1 MNVDSPGPPNRGANY
16 FNGVGPS
23 ASKIRQIINVPN
35 GGGQAYKLCGWLG
48 ALRGNQDSAQVD
60 AIFLDG
66 SGNVLPGTP
75 PATIGPVSGS
85 DPQSLELREKGGTL
99 PPGTEQVQIVVRM
112 NRSGGLH
119 NGFADNVSFVTGAGG
134 GTPPSGGGMCPT
146 TGGVGNLLPGNRTDQ
161 DGCEYDP
168 GDLTR
173 TFPAEAQPAVPQLV
187 STTPSCS
194 WGCASFNS
202 DWLNVSC
209 SAGAGQGFAS
219 IALTE
224 NAGAERTGLLRI
236 GNQCITVTQTGD
248 QAGACVS
255 GFSPSQ
261 IDVEAAGDLTGN
273 VCTNVTTSTP
283 DCVYSIDP
291 QAAWITP
298 RRNVFRG
305 SQQVCFLV
313 SPNPDP
319 TPRSGTV
326 QIGQN
331 AVPLTIN
338 QPLGGTIGSPQ
349 IPPGAVIPT
358 ASGTP
363 AALRGGSLTL
373 GAFFSIFGAEGRD
386 LGPRDRQKAE
396 GYPLSRKL
404 GGVQVEFRRNGV
416 LIDTAFLVFAW
427 SQQINGIVPSNE
439 ALLGEVDMVVVRNGV
454 ASNPRRTTIVRH
466 NAAIFSVLGGR
477 GPAIITN
484 FIAQNN
490 QPLNTRSLTAKPG
503 QAITIWGKGGGRV
516 LFPDQNAPIAG
527 NLPCRQIPSEPGCQ
541 EYPFDVEIGGV
552 LLPRS
557 NLFYHGRST
566 CCSGLDQVV
575 AILGDNV
582 PFGCN
587 VPVRVRAGGPLFGWS
602 NAATMAITPDGSA
615 CSTVSNPIANLPA
628 TGGNHGTVL
637 LANVDIRQNIDPRR
651 VTADAAL
658 ATFVA
663 QQAGGD
669 LGFDPILSTQP
680 MGSCVVF
687 DDLQDLSP
695 LLGRT
700 LPKVNLLSGR
710 DYLDA
715 GPQVTFTPP
724 GGAPIV
730 ALPRDAVP
738 GEGPYVFPSSFPD
751 TTTQSMFLA
760 GSTQVTIPGGSEVGP
775 ANFSVDFPGNVT
787 WTNRDQLNSIDR
799 DRPFTFSWSGGR
811 ADQEVVAFG
820 LATDQES
827 TATSAFF
834 CRVSADRGGFM
845 VDTPSLTN
853 FLETQGGD
861 LTGKSAYI
869 GIASL
874 PKIPSFFSANGLDLG
889 WALPIKIEI
898 KQVDVTLN
906 GAGPLLQPRQRPS
919 SAGWSRH
926 PRRPAAALRLRS
938 SARTSK
944 RLLARASI
952 PPRV

>member
-1 MNVDSPGPPNRGANY
+1 M
-16 FNGVGPS
+16 
-23 ASKIRQIINVPN
+23 I
-35 GGGQAYKLCGWLG
+35 
-48 ALRGNQDSAQVD
+48 
-60 AIFLDG
+60 
-66 SGNVLPGTP
+66 
-75 PATIGPVSGS
+75 TI
-85 DPQSLELREKGGTL
+85 D
-99 PPGTEQVQIVVRM
+99 
-112 NRSGGLH
+112 
-119 NGFADNVSFVTGAGG
+119 
-134 GTPPSGGGMCPT
+134 T
-146 TGGVGNLLPGNRTDQ
+146 TGWQSTSVSRQSSPALQAGN
-161 DGCEYDP
+161 YH
-168 GDLTR
+168 
-173 TFPAEAQPAVPQLV
+173 
-187 STTPSCS
+187 
-194 WGCASFNS
+194 
-202 DWLNVSC
+202 
-209 SAGAGQGFAS
+209 
-219 IALTE
+219 IALAVFTE
-224 NAGAERTGLLRI
+224 G
-236 GNQCITVTQTGD
+236 ITVTQTGD

-291 QAAWITP
+291 HAAWITP

-416 LIDTAFLVFAW
+416 LIDTAFLVFAC

-503 QAITIWGKGGGRV
+503 QAITIWGQGGGRV

-552 LLPRS
+552 LLPRP

-730 ALPRDAVP
+730 ALPRDAVS

-775 ANFSVDFPGNVT
+775 ANFSVDFPANVT
-787 WTNRDQLNSIDR
+787 WTNLDQLNSIDR
-799 DRPFTFSWSGGR
+799 DRPFMFSWSGGR

-906 GAGPLLQPRQRPS
+906 GAGPAPATTPFI
-919 SAGWSRH
+919 SRME
-926 PRRPAAALRLRS
+926 PTSAAAGGSSTLTFFGSNLQEATGVRFDPATGVTVGSLSPVASPLSLEGVSQIMSRS
-938 SARTSK
+938 AQVTIDANAPATARQVSLFSPAGPSNVAAFTITAAPPAGGLMISNLTLDGAVPAQDLVTSGNGTVSVTLID
-944 RLLARASI
+944 RDGNRSNTENIDVPAEPASGQC
-952 PPRV
+952 PAGAAPRVVALDPFSCPL